1 MGVLWRFHYTGTVFA
16 HKLGKPE
23 TQGLLLLFDSPTT
36 ARKTARSSAHLA
48 DLFLPSLIRGFPGGS
63 AGKGSTCGVGDLGS
77 IPGLG
82 RSPREGNG
90 YPLQY
95 FGLEN
100 SVDGIVR
107 GVTKSRTQPRDFC
120 LFARAALTRDH

>member
-48 DLFLPSLIRGFPGGS
+48 DLFLPSLIRGFPGGYT
-63 AGKGSTCGVGDLGS
+63 GKESTCNLGDLGS
-77 IPGLG
+77 ISGLG

-90 YPLQY
+90 YPLRY
-95 FGLEN
+95 SGLEN
-100 SVDGIVR
+100 SMDYIQSMGSQIV
-107 GVTKSRTQPRDFC
+107 GHD
-120 LFARAALTRDH
+120 